1 MKMKRKLNLLVALAA
16 VPLFLLVT
24 HDGWAQGWTAKAQE
38 ALVKAMA
45 EMALSPGDPRLLA
58 LTNAGFGQIGSQ
70 STEAFWDIAGK
81 ETGCSPGARSLLPVH
96 TSVQEPLW
104 CALYRKDTGKMV
116 FFKWTGDGFGQQVI
130 DASPE
135 KILSPEGWKAASA
148 GLVGKNLFSVVSISL
163 TWAINPPWTLLLAST
178 FHDHLCPGL
187 NAGYIF
193 AEYLMDR
200 LPLGPG
206 EQYMT
211 VTAPGKC
218 PADALQV
225 LFNTT
230 GGKGGGYVMA
240 IGNDLLANYSK
251 GAVQPSIVA
260 MKVNR
265 KSDACEG
272 MVLGFDWDKV
282 MADTGIKREHL
293 FSKEG
298 PSDPWFWISRVKASA
313 ELAKMPRERL
323 LGYAVELKRFSGKAG
338 LADKVASGDP
348 YAVVWNQ

>member
-1 MKMKRKLNLLVALAA
+1 
-16 VPLFLLVT
+16 
-24 HDGWAQGWTAKAQE
+24 
-38 ALVKAMA
+38 
-45 EMALSPGDPRLLA
+45 
-58 LTNAGFGQIGSQ
+58 
-70 STEAFWDIAGK
+70 
-81 ETGCSPGARSLLPVH
+81 
-96 TSVQEPLW
+96 
-104 CALYRKDTGKMV
+104 
-116 FFKWTGDGFGQQVI
+116 VI

-206 EQYMT
+206 EQYVT